1 MGNLFADALLQF
13 DPRIDLAIVNSGS
26 LRQDIDMG
34 PVTRG
39 DLVSAFP
46 FPNTLDMVQIK
57 GSQLRDIFDH
67 AAQMTNGV
75 CRFLEARGMYSS
87 LAKVSTKYGLMIIC

>member
-13 DPRIDLAIVNSGS
+13 DPRIDRYATAA

-39 DLVSAFP
+39 DLVSA

-67 AAQMTNGV
+67 AA
-75 CRFLEARGMYSS
+75 R
-87 LAKVSTKYGLMIIC
+87 